1 MGVRSASRE
10 ASHVAA
16 RDAMDAMNFSRR
28 VDAIVGD
35 ANARAS
41 TETRANDGEKTDR
54 HSEVREVSEEDATMD
69 DAIGTCRVCLED
81 ISREDVECGRAV
93 ALGCACASSGHV
105 HETFACRGAYAAMKR
120 RAEETTCEICLH
132 PLAAHIS
139 SLERR
144 VSKRQFVVDIDVD
157 DRPGRERER
166 DEDGRAARDA
176 SLDAAESGGALGDA
190 SCAPCACVY
199 ACVHAVLA
207 RRTGLFAFT
216 LASLGALVFTGV
228 VRPM

>member
-1 MGVRSASRE
+1 MGVRGASCD
-10 ASHVAA
+10 ASLVAA

-28 VDAIVGD
+28 VDGD
-35 ANARAS
+35 ARDEDARAS

-54 HSEVREVSEEDATMD
+54 HSEAREASEEDATMD

-81 ISREDVECGRAV
+81 ISRDDVECGLAV

-120 RAEETTCEICLH
+120 RAGETTCEICLH
-132 PLAAHIS
+132 PLAAHIA
-139 SLERR
+139 SLER
-144 VSKRQFVVDIDVD
+144 SKRAFVIDIDVD
-157 DRPGRERER
+157 DRRGGERER

-176 SLDAAESGGALGDA
+176 SLDAAESRVALRDA

-199 ACVHAVLA
+199 ACVRAILA

-216 LASLGALVFTGV
+216 FALLGALVFTGV

>member
-1 MGVRSASRE
+1 MGVRGASRD

-16 RDAMDAMNFSRR
+16 RDAMDAMNFSRC
-28 VDAIVGD
+28 VDGD
-35 ANARAS
+35 GGDEHARAS

-54 HSEVREVSEEDATMD
+54 HSEVREVSEEDTTMD

-120 RAEETTCEICLH
+120 RAGETTCEICLH
-132 PLAAHIS
+132 PLAAHIA

-144 VSKRQFVVDIDVD
+144 SKRAFVVDIDVD
-157 DRPGRERER
+157 DRRGRERER

-199 ACVHAVLA
+199 ACVHAVVA
-207 RRTGLFAFT
+207 HRTGIFAFT
-216 LASLGALVFTGV
+216 LAILGALVFTGV